1 MFFSTKSS
9 VRRKT
14 CSASR
19 QKECGSITERR
30 CQEGPGRPFPV
41 GNTAGRRRTRG
52 RQRGARRRT
61 AVPCNLPDKCYLLS
75 GPSEKLSKGRG
86 PPSRGVTSLPDN
98 SEQKRATRQGCSVG
112 VQSDPRAGVATA
124 LLVSAVPSSCTSIL
138 ATTQKNLLRRTHFRP
153 SAFLPIPER
162 IPHRALHRQL
172 DGSGILQTRPFV
184 AFSPGR
190 SRRRGVLFVYGL
202 TTSDRVHCRPSCP
215 LLQPTSR
222 RSSECALVSWLLSNS
237 PTSTLDPCVH
247 GGARQPRV
255 AGGSPQEDPE
265 PPPKRSN
272 CSAASKVEQEHP
284 RLETA
289 SSAPSPEGSTFG
301 ECNT

>member
-98 SEQKRATRQGCSVG
+98 SR
-112 VQSDPRAGVATA
+112 PR
-124 LLVSAVPSSCTSIL
+124 
-138 ATTQKNLLRRTHFRP
+138 
-153 SAFLPIPER
+153 
-162 IPHRALHRQL
+162 
-172 DGSGILQTRPFV
+172 DGPQNVLWSPG
-184 AFSPGR
+184 FSP
-190 SRRRGVLFVYGL
+190 
-202 TTSDRVHCRPSCP
+202 TP
-215 LLQPTSR
+215 QPQLWTPA
-222 RSSECALVSWLLSNS
+222 CM
-237 PTSTLDPCVH
+237 